1 MEKKNMVDSIDIW
14 ISIDCE
20 KLRKYTA
27 VEKEKKKG
35 ANEGEEEIV
44 MEENKKRKK
53 EEDEWQSGRNLGN
66 AHSLFFTVDKVDLP
80 VSWPPWRANIF
91 GVIIASFCSER
102 AIVEKQDEKDEDKR
116 VTKREK
122 ERGESLRRSFVQL
135 EIELGGIKIQRRRL
149 HIR

>member
-20 KLRKYTA
+20 KSRKYTA
-27 VEKEKKKG
+27 VEREKKKG
-35 ANEGEEEIV
+35 ANEVEEEIV
-44 MEENKKRKK
+44 TEENKKRRK

-102 AIVEKQDEKDEDKR
+102 AIVEKQDEK
-116 VTKREK
+116 

-135 EIELGGIKIQRRRL
+135 EIEIE
-149 HIR
+149 IR